1 MADNDKIVTK
11 ESLKDFYNQI
21 QPYLNGGAHM
31 GYTPVGTVI
40 SVMGNDAPRHY
51 LKCDGSI
58 YNIVDYE
65 ELANYFADQFGSN
78 NFFGGNGTTTFAVPD
93 LRGEF
98 LRGTGT
104 TPYTDGGN
112 GSEVGTHQAPT
123 GINPGWTNN
132 TTGGWSLPIAPSST
146 YSSIIVDNGDKYV
159 NTGTRKSIIASTEL
173 KEKADTGSNAGYWT
187 FRPTNTAVLYCIAY
201 KDIYID
207 QRFDYS
213 TSERVVGTW
222 IDGRP
227 IYQKTIDFGN
237 LPNSTSKTVLHNSSD
252 IDLIINIDGMAYNAS
267 TLDFFVPLV
276 DVNPGGTIINRV
288 TVSKTQIFID
298 TKNDRSAFK
307 AYVTI
312 QYVKTTDA

>member
-1 MADNDKIVTK
+1 MDDNDKIVTK
-11 ESLKDFYNQI
+11 ESLREFYNQI
-21 QPYLNGGAHM
+21 QPYLNGGANT

-40 SVMGNDAPRHY
+40 SIMGNEAPQHY

-65 ELANYFADQFGSN
+65 ELANHFATQFGSS

-112 GSEVGTHQAPT
+112 GGDVGVHQAPT

-132 TTGGWSLPIAPSST
+132 TTGGWSLPVAPSST

-173 KEKADTGSNAGYWT
+173 KEKADTTSNAGYWT
-187 FRPTNTAVLYCIAY
+187 FRPTNTAVLFCIAT
-201 KDIYID
+201 KNIYVD
-207 QRFDYS
+207 AKYDYS
-213 TSERVVGTW
+213 TDETVVGQW
-222 IDGRP
+222 IDGKP
-227 IYQKTIDFGN
+227 LYQKTFVVNQSVAGTNSITVATVDNVDTFVDFSGTGAV
-237 LPNSTSKTVLHNSSD
+237 SQGSVEKRVLASAMGHAYFSD
-252 IDLIINIDGMAYNAS
+252 ATTLRYYATWAVFVNA
-267 TLDFFVPLV
+267 
-276 DVNPGGTIINRV
+276 
-288 TVSKTQIFID
+288 
-298 TKNDRSAFK
+298 
-307 AYVTI
+307 VTI
-312 QYVKTTDA
+312 QYTKTTD